1 MYIIFEGID
10 GSGKTSLARCFA
22 ERLDLLNVTSICL
35 REPSRGEYGIKV
47 RERMR
52 TGIEPWDPELHRL
65 FVLDRKDHVARKIQP
80 ALELIRNA
88 PSFALIQ
95 DRGYLSAPAYQA
107 KNDGHVFEMLEEQRA
122 ITLGRTGLSS
132 STYRWKPRFRGLRC
146 GANGPI
152 YLNRKRSSTV
162 FAVGT
167 GRLLRLVSSRL
178 HSLMGRSNSKL
189 LWIVCCA
196 SQATVKYDTVIGARD
211 EHSTS
216 RRRNRTNLDRR

>member
-122 ITLGRTGLSS
+122 IT
-132 STYRWKPRFRGLRC
+132 PRPDRF
-146 GANGPI
+146 
-152 YLNRKRSSTV
+152 V
-162 FAVGT
+162 
-167 GRLLRLVSSRL
+167 LLDVPVETALSRL
-178 HSLMGRSNSKL
+178 ALRSERPDIFEQEAFL
-189 LWIVCCA
+189 DGV
-196 SQATVKYDTVIGARD
+196 
-211 EHSTS
+211 
-216 RRRNRTNLDRR
+216 RRRYRKIAAAGVEPITQLDGTLELETLVDSVLRVSGYRQI